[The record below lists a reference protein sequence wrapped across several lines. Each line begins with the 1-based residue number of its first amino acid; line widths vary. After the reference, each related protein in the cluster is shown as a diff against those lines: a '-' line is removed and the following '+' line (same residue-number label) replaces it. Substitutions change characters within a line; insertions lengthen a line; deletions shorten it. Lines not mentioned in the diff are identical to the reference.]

1 MEHLWSPW
9 RFRYVTKAD
18 PSAGGCVFC
27 DKLISGSDE
36 DNLIVFRA
44 RRNYVVLNLY
54 PYTSGHLM
62 IVPYQHLP
70 LLEDLDQETAIEMME
85 LTREATRHL
94 REIYKPTGLNLGMN
108 LGESAGA
115 GIAGH
120 IHMHVLPRWV
130 GDTNFM
136 TAVGET
142 RVMPEDL
149 SETWRKLHAA
159 FAR

>member
-18 PSAGGCVFC
+18 PGAGGCVFC
-27 DKLISGSDE
+27 DKLISGTDE
-36 DNLIVFRA
+36 ENLIVFRG
-44 RRNYVVLNLY
+44 RHNYVVLNLY

-70 LLEDLDQETAIEMME
+70 LLEDLDVEAAGEMME

-94 REIYKPTGLNLGMN
+94 REIYKPTGLNIGMN

-115 GIAGH
+115 GVAGH

-149 SETWRKLHAA
+149 SDTWRKLRGA

>member
-1 MEHLWSPW
+1 MKHLWSPW
-9 RFRYVTKAD
+9 RFRYVTKAA
-18 PSAGGCVFC
+18 SEEGCVFC
-27 DKLISGSDE
+27 KKLTAGSDE
-36 DNLIVFRA
+36 ENLVVFRGTH
-44 RRNYVVLNLY
+44 NYVVLNLY

-62 IVPYQHLP
+62 VVPFQHVA
-70 LLEDLDQETAIEMME
+70 LLEDLDPVTAAEMME

-94 REIYKPTGLNLGMN
+94 RVTYKPTGLNVGMN

-115 GIAGH
+115 GVAAH

-136 TAVGET
+136 TAVAET

-149 SETWRKLHAA
+149 SETWRKLRAA
-159 FAR
+159 FGR

>member
-9 RFRYVTKAD
+9 RFRYVTKAA
-18 PSAGGCVFC
+18 SEEGCVFC
-27 DKLISGSDE
+27 NKLSTGSDE
-36 DNLIVFRA
+36 ENLVVYRGTY
-44 RRNYVVLNLY
+44 NYIVLNLD
-54 PYTSGHLM
+54 PFTSGHLM
-62 IVPYQHLP
+62 VVPFQHVA
-70 LLEDLDQETAIEMME
+70 LLDELDPATAGEMME
-85 LTREATRHL
+85 LTRVATRHL

-115 GIAGH
+115 GVAGH
-120 IHMHVLPRWV
+120 VHMHVLPRWV

-149 SETWRKLHAA
+149 SETWRKLRTA
-159 FAR
+159 FNR